1 MLTGGRN
8 YLLASRRKIITA
20 LVKKKYGPET
30 VPVSASMI
38 LQGNMPVNS
47 SVAAAMP
54 TQTTLSGTGQPSPQ
68 VSQTLSATDSG
79 AIDPR
84 PHGAQYIPNEGEVLS
99 HDV

>member
-30 VPVSASMI
+30 VPASASMI

-54 TQTTLSGTGQPSPQ
+54 TRTTLSGQPSRRGGGIEELVY
-68 VSQTLSATDSG
+68 VSFLLCE
-79 AIDPR
+79 IILPW
-84 PHGAQYIPNEGEVLS
+84 
-99 HDV
+99 DVYAGK